1 MKTIQKISALLAASA
16 TLSMAGVINVYTE
29 DAKEASAS
37 LNLTTIDSLTFSGKA
52 EKKELNFSGKAKQGA
67 IKLTDIDH
75 VDFKLK
81 DKSKETMTVTVGE
94 GIDEGKHTFK
104 LSEIKNI
111 EIIEMDSDKDT
122 DGDALTDIDE
132 IYKYGTSANNSDTDG
147 DGWSDGE
154 ELGGL
159 YSPTNPTTFNPLIAD
174 VPGLKVVLKKT
185 PSITLNV
192 ETSED
197 ETESVTVSESKE
209 ISTTNS
215 VSYEQTRS
223 ADIMSSWSLS
233 TTQGWELGK
242 LDGGFG
248 AKWVGSVSAGYEG
261 SYTTSTGMTWSSSEE
276 KSVAQNYE
284 RALSNERT
292 NGRTVSG
299 ATVCMQVELWN
310 TSNIAFTIGS
320 LRLNASTYDV
330 RDSNVMKIIAELD
343 REGGWSDVTLKSGE
357 KVPMNFCNNN
367 VAVEKIGNL
376 IYNTG
381 ALMLGAPTQKITIDR
396 PNCGEACDFTGI
408 YTQVAA
414 QTADITIDYGPGAE
428 GFSSMRYQVATNYRY
443 NPDNKGTEDLHEQ
456 TSLAD
461 LLRKAH
467 VNFKQDTIK
476 ASSKKSYYGLFSVD
490 SFKVNLVDTAFW
502 YVSVQ
507 HASDFKKGIY
517 NHIDLYALSDS
528 LLYYDLENIFV
539 GAGDAVRIFY
549 DKDHDRDRIPFTI
562 EHMYG
567 SCDTLDDS
575 DDDKLPDYA
584 EIMGWHRCA
593 YPIDSTNKSACDS
606 TVKFYTNPA
615 SKDTDGD
622 ETEDIKD
629 SEPTKR
635 PLFKDA
641 SLLSLQVSS
650 SATSKAGAKVYLN
663 LGADTLAKSSNFNVA
678 IQAPI
683 AYINVVPSADKVAWV
698 KFTYDT
704 TVVKLE
710 SSLGK
715 NVYSFGIPDKLS
727 LLKNTDVTIEVQSE
741 DKVTTKTYKVSIS
754 STLLP
759 PTNLSLAKD
768 TSRSNIIVNFKPATS
783 DTRVSG
789 YVVLRGYK
797 DETLPDNIKN
807 DSPINSGE
815 FYEYG
820 SKSFTVF
827 NVSESGKYV
836 DKVGGGSPYYAYRVY
851 AYAKVLNDNQDTV
864 IVFSKGTEQHSRSVG
879 RIKVSYKMS
888 DFGAEYLYFTGSPS
902 CRADITAKVSLHEGS
917 SNSATK
923 LCTWNAYDYDAGSVG
938 SGNTVIFF
946 SDSKRD
952 SKDREPNYDSHSS
965 NIGSEGLYLNFD
977 VAADCGGRTDNNPSI
992 GIRWPYEKMA
1002 KVLNDSTSLATGKN
1016 AEAPPKGSVKY
1027 LVGSDGI
1034 EYDDGNDICSSA
1046 CGDEPHTGY
1055 KFTFN
1060 YEWVDDDVTY

>member
-1 MKTIQKISALLAASA
+1 MKNIQKISALLLA
-16 TLSMAGVINVYTE
+16 TTSFSMAGAINVYTD
-29 DAKEASAS
+29 DAKKASTS
-37 LNLTTIDSLTFSGKA
+37 LNLTNIDSLTFAGKA
-52 EKKELNFSGKAKQGA
+52 EKKEMAFSGKAKQDA
-67 IKLTDIDH
+67 IKLSDIDRME
-75 VDFKLK
+75 FTLK
-81 DKSKETMTVTVGE
+81 DKSKETMTVTVSE
-94 GIDEGKHTFK
+94 GLDKGKHTFK
-104 LSEIKNI
+104 LSDIKNI
-111 EIIEMDSDKDT
+111 EIIEMDSDTDT
-122 DGDALTDIDE
+122 DGDNLTDIDE
-132 IYKYGTSANNSDTDG
+132 IYKYGTSANNPDTDG

-185 PSITLNV
+185 PSITFNV

-197 ETESVTVSESKE
+197 ETESVTVSEGKE

-367 VAVEKIGNL
+367 VAVEKIGTL

-414 QTADITIDYGPGAE
+414 QTADITIDYGPGVE

-467 VNFKQDTIK
+467 VNFKQDSIK
-476 ASSKKSYYGLFSVD
+476 VSSKKSYYGLYSVD
-490 SFKVNLVDTAFW
+490 SLKVSLTDSAFW

-507 HASDFKKGIY
+507 HAADFKKGIY

-528 LLYYDLENIFV
+528 LRYYDLENIFV
-539 GAGDAVRIFY
+539 GAGDVVRIFY
-549 DKDHDRDRIPFTI
+549 DTDHDQDHIPLTI

-567 SCDTLDDS
+567 SDDNKKDS
-575 DDDKLPDYA
+575 DGDEIEDYA
-584 EIMGWHRCA
+584 EIMGWV
-593 YPIDSTNKSACDS
+593 PKGKSD
-606 TVKFYTNPA
+606 TVYTNPA
-615 SKDTDGD
+615 NKNTDGD
-622 ETEDIKD
+622 ELDD
-629 SEPTKR
+629 NVDPEPTKR
-635 PLFKDA
+635 PLLKDA
-641 SLLSLQVSS
+641 SLRSLQVSS
-650 SATSKAGAKVYLN
+650 SATSKAEANVYLD
-663 LGADTLAKSSNFNVA
+663 LGADTLAKNSNFNIA

-683 AYINVVPSADKVAWV
+683 AYINVVPNADKVAWV
-698 KFTYDT
+698 QFTYDT
-704 TVVKLE
+704 TVIKME
-710 SSLGK
+710 STVGK
-715 NVYSFGIPDKLS
+715 NAYSFRIPGELS
-727 LLKNTDVTIEVQSE
+727 LLKNTDVTIDVQSE
-741 DKVTTKTYKVSIS
+741 DKATTKTYKVSIS
-754 STLLP
+754 STLQP
-759 PTNLSLAKD
+759 PTKLSLAKD

-783 DTRVSG
+783 DTRVSS

-797 DETLPDNIKN
+797 GETLPDSIRT
-807 DSPINSGE
+807 DTPINDGG
-815 FYEYG
+815 FYKDG
-820 SKSFTVF
+820 SNSFTTFLVKD
-827 NVSESGKYV
+827 SGRYV
-836 DKVGGGSPYYAYRVY
+836 DEVGGGSPYYAYRVY
-851 AYAKVLNDNQDTV
+851 AYAKEGSS
-864 IVFSKGTEQHSRSVG
+864 IVFSKGTEQKVRSVG
-879 RIKVSYKMS
+879 RIQVEYSFDDY
-888 DFGAEYLYFTGSPS
+888 GAEFLRFEGSPS
-902 CRADITAKVSLHEGS
+902 CRTDITANVSLHEGS
-917 SNSATK
+917 SSSAPK
-923 LCTWNAYDYDAGSVG
+923 LHSWRGYDYNAGLVG
-938 SGNTVIFF
+938 SGSTVVFLSQEF
-946 SDSKRD
+946 DKCDDDKDKKCDSKPD
-952 SKDREPNYDSHSS
+952 SASYSN
-965 NIGSEGLYLNFD
+965 NIGKDGLYLYFD
-977 VAADCGGRTDNNPSI
+977 VSADCGGKWVYAPTGITWSYNQMAAALSNN
-992 GIRWPYEKMA
+992 A
-1002 KVLNDSTSLATGKN
+1002 SLATGESGK
-1016 AEAPPKGSVKY
+1016 APKQGKVKY
-1027 LVGSDGI
+1027 LAGKKGITYGI
-1034 EYDDGNDICSSA
+1034 EYGDKNVENKCTDA

-1055 KFTFN
+1055 KFTFS
-1060 YEWVDDDVTY
+1060 YKWVDDEVEY